1 MSPCG
6 MTWCRNSNRE
16 PAASVAPVSPAL
28 AATSRFA
35 SVSNSSTT
43 TAGAE
48 ADGASNRFLLE
59 RDSSSRGGD
68 GTGDFTRFCGLGEW
82 AERLME
88 MEGLEAHAGPLSTC
102 IASGDISES
111 LFPESWLSSR
121 KENRSLEVMV

>member
-1 MSPCG
+1 

-48 ADGASNRFLLE
+48 ADGASSRFLLE
-59 RDSSSRGGD
+59 GGPSSGGGD
-68 GTGDFTRFCGLGEW
+68 DAGDFTRLGGS
-82 AERLME
+82 AERLL
-88 MEGLEAHAGPLSTC
+88 EGDTSSLSTC
-102 IASGDISES
+102 IASGIISES
-111 LFPESWLSSR
+111 LFPESWL
-121 KENRSLEVMV
+121 